1 MKNRRIIVSSGN
13 KHKIEE
19 IKDILKGLP
28 FNILSKDEVGL
39 KDLDIIED
47 KETLKENA
55 IKKALEVS
63 KETKGIVIADDTG
76 LFVDKLDGRPG
87 IYSARYAGE
96 NATFKDN
103 NDLLLKELKGISLD
117 KRTAKFITVIAIVDG
132 ENIETVVG
140 ECRGKIGFNPRGENG
155 FGYDPLFIVD
165 DYNKTFA
172 ELGEDIKNKISHR
185 ANALVKLRDKLK
197 DMIKDDR

>member
-1 MKNRRIIVSSGN
+1 MENRRIIVSSGN

-140 ECRGKIGFNPRGENG
+140 ECRGKIGFNLRGENG

>member
-63 KETKGIVIADDTG
+63 KKTKGIVIADDTG

-140 ECRGKIGFNPRGENG
+140 ECRGKIGFNLRGENG